1 LAERDYVVVNGVS
14 DSSVSIVVGVVVVVV
29 VIVIIVL
36 KGIVCEVF
44 KKKGGFKL
52 VLKSFSY
59 KYV

>member
-14 DSSVSIVVGVVVVVV
+14 DSSVSIVV